1 MRSASL
7 TTRRVLKALSIFS
20 GVQSLNIIV
29 AVVRTKLVALWIG
42 PAGVGVLGLYNWL
55 VQLITTATQFN
66 IGQSA
71 VRTISQT
78 STNDGRIHVAALVR
92 HIGLALGVAGAIIT
106 IVLSPW
112 LSTLNFG
119 DTSHTA
125 AFIAL
130 ASIFPLAGVA
140 TAESALMQ
148 GFERLRN
155 LAKAS
160 VTAAVVATAIAVP
173 LYYFF
178 RLQAIVPVLILFA
191 LFNCL
196 ASLFYGVRGYSFGGL
211 KLREA
216 LRQGMPMLKLGIYLT
231 AGSFGTLASTYLFM
245 VFLNRQYDESI
256 VGLFNAGSTMLNS
269 YVGIIFTAIA
279 LEFYPRLA
287 RFSSSPRRASLVIN
301 HECKVVLW
309 ILCPVIVAVIVF
321 GSLVMKIL
329 YSVNFEPALPFLVI
343 GIAGMAFKSP
353 SWCLAYYIITSGAG
367 RIYMFVEL
375 ASSIIMLVLYLWLF
389 PVYGFAGLGVAYVLW
404 YFLYFLIVLAVCRH
418 MGLPGL
424 RAGIFAQIT
433 LCLVL
438 AAICLYIV

>member
-1 MRSASL
+1 MRGAAP

-78 STNDGRIHVAALVR
+78 KDDESRARVAALVR

-106 IVLSPW
+106 IVLAPW
-112 LSTLNFG
+112 LSRLNFG
-119 DTSHTA
+119 DSSHTV

-160 VTAAVVATAIAVP
+160 VSGAVAATAVAVP

-178 RLQAIVPVLILFA
+178 RMQAIVPVLILFA

-196 ASLFYGVRGYSFGGL
+196 ASLFYGVRGYSFGGV
-211 KLREA
+211 KLHEA
-216 LRQGMPMLKLGIYLT
+216 FRQGLPMLKLGIYLT
-231 AGSFGTLASTYLFM
+231 AGSFGALAATYIFM
-245 VFLNRQYDESI
+245 VFLNRHYDEST

-279 LEFYPRLA
+279 MEFYPRLA
-287 RFSSSPRRASLVIN
+287 RYSRSPRRASLVIN

-309 ILCPVIVAVIVF
+309 LLCPVIVVVMLF
-321 GSLVMKIL
+321 GGLIMKIL
-329 YSVNFEPALPFLVI
+329 YSAGFEPALPYLVI
-343 GIAGMAFKSP
+343 GIAGMAFKAP

-367 RIYMFVEL
+367 RTYMLVEL
-375 ASSIIMLVLYLWLF
+375 ASSIIMLVLFMWLF
-389 PVYGFAGLGVAYVLW
+389 PLYGFAGLGVAYVLW
-404 YFLYFLIVLAVCRH
+404 YFLYFVIVLAVCRR

-424 RAGIFAQIT
+424 HAGIYGQIA
-433 LCLVL
+433 LCLAL
-438 AAICLYIV
+438 AALCY

>member
-1 MRSASL
+1 MRGTAP
-7 TTRRVLKALSIFS
+7 TTQRVLKALSIFS

-78 STNDGRIHVAALVR
+78 ATDAGKDRVAALVR
-92 HIGLALGVAGAIIT
+92 HLGLALGVVGAIVT

-112 LSTLNFG
+112 LSLLNF
-119 DTSHTA
+119 DDSSHTA

-140 TAESALMQ
+140 AAEAALMQ

-160 VTAAVVATAIAVP
+160 VTAAVGATILAVP

-178 RLQAIVPVLILFA
+178 RMQAIVPVLILFA

-196 ASLFYGVRGYSFGGL
+196 SSLFYGVRGYSFGGI

-216 LRQGMPMLKLGIYLT
+216 FREGLPMLRLGVYLT
-231 AGSFGTLASTYLFM
+231 AGSFGALTSTYIFM
-245 VFLNRQYDESI
+245 VFLNRHYDEST
-256 VGLFNAGSTMLNS
+256 VGLFNAGSTMLNT

-279 LEFYPRLA
+279 MEFYPRLA
-287 RFSSSPRRASLVIN
+287 RFSATPCRASLVIN

-309 ILCPVIVAVIVF
+309 LLCPVIVVVMLF
-321 GSLVMKIL
+321 GGWIMKIL
-329 YSVNFEPALPFLVI
+329 YSAGFEPALPFLVI
-343 GIAGMAFKSP
+343 GIAGMAFKAP
-353 SWCLAYYIITSGAG
+353 SWCLAYYIITRGAG
-367 RIYMFVEL
+367 RTYMLVEL
-375 ASSIIMLVLYLWLF
+375 ASAVIMLALYLWLF
-389 PVYGFAGLGVAYVLW
+389 PAYGFSGLGAAYVVW
-404 YFLYFLIVLAVCRH
+404 YALYFAIVLAVCRR
-418 MGLPGL
+418 MGLPAL
-424 RAGIFAQIT
+424 SPGIYAQIALCLALAT
-433 LCLVL
+433 LCYLV
-438 AAICLYIV
+438 